1 MALAGPKA
9 LNFCTGQLRAGR
21 GDAPR
26 VAVSAST
33 DECAAATPRRGPTD
47 GVMYCVSNKCVS
59 GSKDTRAVC
68 PYSVCVPF
76 AWAHGWRERRLSAR
90 RPRQGEATDGVMC
103 CVLNKC
109 VSGSK
114 DTRAVCPYRRL
125 CAVRRCSRS
134 RNHAREALAWGSLW
148 LAGGKKIGK
157 RGAYLLYNVWWV

>member
-1 MALAGPKA
+1 MCQRVEGH
-9 LNFCTGQLRAGR
+9 TG
-21 GDAPR
+21 R
-26 VAVSAST
+26 VSLQRV
-33 DECAAATPRRGPTD
+33 
-47 GVMYCVSNKCVS
+47 
-59 GSKDTRAVC
+59 VC
-68 PYSVCVPF
+68 GFV
-76 AWAHGWRERRLSAR
+76 AREGRLSAR